1 MNKEQFSKLLIKQ
14 QDRGKTLLSLISYM
28 HESQN
33 DFGDGMVMF
42 GGEDLYYVPEDE
54 LSQYSDLI
62 KEQKNDI
69 QTPETF

>member
-14 QDRGKTLLSLISYM
+14 QDRGKTLLSLISDM

-42 GGEDLYYVPEDE
+42 GG
-54 LSQYSDLI
+54 
-62 KEQKNDI
+62 
-69 QTPETF
+69 

>member
-14 QDRGKTLLSLISYM
+14 QDRGKTLLSLISDM

-54 LSQYSDLI
+54 L
-62 KEQKNDI
+62 EGFKNKFT
-69 QTPETF
+69 QWKSYVY